1 MALARKMNT
10 GYSKSGET
18 IKGGEIV
25 KVKEI
30 LKNSGLT
37 LAEISRRAGMSYNSL
52 WCYKSG
58 RRNLTVKSARKLA
71 TALGM
76 DWKDFFE

>member
-1 MALARKMNT
+1 M
-10 GYSKSGET
+10 S

-25 KVKEI
+25 NVKEI

-37 LAEISRRAGMSYNSL
+37 LAEISRRAGISYNTL
-52 WCYKSG
+52 WYYKSG
-58 RRNLTVKSARKLA
+58 KRNLTIKAAKKLA
-71 TALGM
+71 TALGI

>member
-1 MALARKMNT
+1 M
-10 GYSKSGET
+10 
-18 IKGGEIV
+18 

-30 LKNSGLT
+30 LKNSNST
-37 LAEISRRAGMSYNSL
+37 LAEISRRADISYNSL

-76 DWKDFFE
+76 DWKEFF

>member
-1 MALARKMNT
+1 M
-10 GYSKSGET
+10 
-18 IKGGEIV
+18 

-76 DWKDFFE
+76 DWKEFF

>member
-1 MALARKMNT
+1 M
-10 GYSKSGET
+10 S

-37 LAEISRRAGMSYNSL
+37 LAEISRRAGISYNTL
-52 WCYKSG
+52 WYYKSG
-58 RRNLTVKSARKLA
+58 KRNLTIKAAKKLA
-71 TALGM
+71 TALGI